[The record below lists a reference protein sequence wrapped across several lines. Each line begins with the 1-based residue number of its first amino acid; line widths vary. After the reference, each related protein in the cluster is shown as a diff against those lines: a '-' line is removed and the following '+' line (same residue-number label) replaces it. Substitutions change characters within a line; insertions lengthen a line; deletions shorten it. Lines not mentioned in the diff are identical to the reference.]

1 MRVAM
6 WVRVPPARRPIFT
19 MLYFIVICCAALQH
33 VVICCNGV
41 AQMRASPARR
51 MIVALDGRSR
61 SQLHELNELERYRS
75 RFV

>member
-1 MRVAM
+1 MLQ
-6 WVRVPPARRPIFT
+6 RRRAGQ
-19 MLYFIVICCAALQH
+19 V
-33 VVICCNGV
+33 
-41 AQMRASPARR
+41 RASPARR